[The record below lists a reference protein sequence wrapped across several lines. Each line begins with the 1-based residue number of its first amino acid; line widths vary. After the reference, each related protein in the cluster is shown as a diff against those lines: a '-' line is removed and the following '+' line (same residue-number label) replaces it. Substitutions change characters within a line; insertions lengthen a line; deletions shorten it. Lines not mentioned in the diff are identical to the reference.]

1 MSTPKVSV
9 VIPVYN
15 TEKYLR
21 ACLSSL
27 VNQTYS
33 NIEIIII
40 NDGSSDDS
48 GLICEEYSKSD
59 ERITFI
65 DKDNEGVSV
74 ARNIGITLAKGEWI
88 HFLDSDDFLDLDAFE
103 KLINIASNTNC
114 DVIQFGLRRFRAGN
128 IVGENKPS
136 NYREYQ
142 NLELFLRENE
152 LKPVAAWLH
161 FIKSSIIKNNKIR
174 FNEKLKHNEDMLFV
188 YSFYC
193 HSKKIVVIND
203 IIHNQVLREDSVSHK
218 PIEIKVLRD
227 KLLFLS
233 ELCDYVRNQ
242 RLIKQYKEEI
252 NELFKVFFVTA
263 THYRE
268 YRCYKSELQ
277 TSFRALYQKN
287 KDILDKVF
295 IKIAYYNIDLIIY
308 PLKATHKLRN
318 IK

>member
-1 MSTPKVSV
+1 MKIPKISV

-21 ACLSSL
+21 ACLSSV

-40 NDGSSDDS
+40 NDGSSDNS
-48 GLICEEYSKSD
+48 TLICEEYSKSD

-88 HFLDSDDFLDLDAFE
+88 YFLDSDDFLDFDAFE
-103 KLINIASNTNC
+103 KLINIASDTNC
-114 DVIQFGLRRFRAGN
+114 DVIQFGLRRLKAGS

-136 NYREYQ
+136 NYQEYQ
-142 NLELFLRENE
+142 DLELFLEENE

-161 FIKSSIIKNNKIR
+161 FIKSSVIKNNKIK

-193 HSKKIVVIND
+193 HSKKIVVVND
-203 IIHNQVLREDSVSHK
+203 IIHNHVLREDSVSHK
-218 PIEIKVLRD
+218 PIEIRVLRD
-227 KLLFLS
+227 RLLFLS
-233 ELCDYVRNQ
+233 ELCDYVRKQ
-242 RLIKQYKEEI
+242 KLIKQYKEEI
-252 NELFKVFFVTA
+252 NNLFKNFFVTA
-263 THYRE
+263 VYYKE
-268 YRCYKSELQ
+268 YRYYKYDLQ
-277 TSFRALYQKN
+277 MDFRILYSKN
-287 KDILDKVF
+287 KDILNRSF
-295 IKIAYYNIDLIIY
+295 ISVANYNIDLVYY
-308 PLKATHKLRN
+308 PLMVIHR
-318 IK
+318 IKKIK